1 MGSVAAFSILLTK
14 DNLLTT
20 FQSPLYAWS
29 QSPASNND
37 RTPSHHTSS
46 SSSLERSTNPSSQYA
61 ASSSNDP
68 YNNRHQ
74 YPSHQLLDER
84 EIPKCV
90 TASASLDESQCAS
103 GYTKCPGQHQSKWL
117 SELPSQTR
125 STSTP
130 VRTRIQPGQSL
141 SSRLSHAHRKISL
154 PCSFA

>member
-20 FQSPLYAWS
+20 FQSPLYALS

-74 YPSHQLLDER
+74 SPSHQLLDER
-84 EIPKCV
+84 EIPKVV
-90 TASASLDESQCAS
+90 TASASLDDFNAHPGTLSALNSTKAS
-103 GYTKCPGQHQSKWL
+103 GYQNSPRRPAPPPPPFVHGFNQAKACL
-117 SELPSQTR
+117 
-125 STSTP
+125 
-130 VRTRIQPGQSL
+130 
-141 SSRLSHAHRKISL
+141 HA
-154 PCSFA
+154 